1 MQRRW
6 APAALFSMLHLALW
20 TVVAAGFASTQT
32 PAANSI
38 RIAPSNPMLQFS
50 GRISRSGGADGDSGR
65 ETVAGAVSFD
75 HPGVE
80 LRLRVRGTTSVAVE
94 LLQQR

>member
-20 TVVAAGFASTQT
+20 TVVAAWFASTQT

-50 GRISRSGGADGDSGR
+50 GLYRGLVVQ
-65 ETVAGAVSFD
+65 VATPV
-75 HPGVE
+75 VK
-80 LRLRVRGTTSVAVE
+80 
-94 LLQQR
+94 Q